1 MCAVSLQYDQ
11 HNAAAVKMLE
21 AIIAA
26 GLFTI
31 SPATIPFSKEQLDAE
46 MNQVE
51 DDLAYG
57 RLVDAQVA
65 HQHMHDLVQK
75 HAQL

>member
-11 HNAAAVKMLE
+11 HNAAAIKMLE

-31 SPATIPFSKEQLDAE
+31 SPTIEPFSKEQLDAE
-46 MNQVE
+46 I
-51 DDLAYG
+51 DLSELDVVKGHLISAETMSTKIQNF
-57 RLVDAQVA
+57 VS
-65 HQHMHDLVQK
+65 QH
-75 HAQL
+75 AS